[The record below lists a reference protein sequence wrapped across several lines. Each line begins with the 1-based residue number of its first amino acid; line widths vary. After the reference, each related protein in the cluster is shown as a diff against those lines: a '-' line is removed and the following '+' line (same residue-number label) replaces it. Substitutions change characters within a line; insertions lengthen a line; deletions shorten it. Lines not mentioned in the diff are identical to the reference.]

1 MGGGRGR
8 TAANRLAE
16 WGSLM
21 AITVGRVVQLSF
33 EPFYIDMERRGVL
46 LRDCG
51 FGQVAEALRSGDL
64 DSGPVPLTDSFE
76 MEDCAVP
83 VAGFCLSAAARSGS
97 NLLYSRSPIEEQT
110 APKVAAADAD
120 ETTIRL
126 LQVLLAEKYGIGGAQ
141 FVAAG
146 EEHDALLLS
155 GDAALRR
162 RRGLRGYPHRYDL
175 GEEWHRMTDLP
186 FVFARWMARRGL
198 EQRDSMLLE
207 DTLYVGLEEGVD
219 SLFHLS
225 EPREN
230 LLMLARDVVEYIIGY
245 RYFIGLSERKSID
258 LFRSYCNKLAG
269 A

>member
-1 MGGGRGR
+1 
-8 TAANRLAE
+8 
-16 WGSLM
+16 M

-33 EPFYIDMERRGVL
+33 EPFYIDMERRGVQ

-51 FGQVAEALRSGDL
+51 FGQVAEALRCGDL
-64 DSGPVPLTDSFE
+64 DGGPVPLTDSFA
-76 MEDCAVP
+76 MDDCAVP
-83 VAGFCLSAAARSGS
+83 VAGFCLSAATRSGS
-97 NLLYSRSPIEEQT
+97 NLLYCRTPIEEQT
-110 APKVAAADAD
+110 APRVAAADAD

-126 LQVLLAEKYGIGGAQ
+126 LQVLLAEKYGVSGGAQ
-141 FVAAG
+141 LVAAG
-146 EEHDALLLS
+146 EEHDAQLLS

-162 RRGLRGYPHRYDL
+162 RRGMRGYPHRYDL

-198 EQRDSMLLE
+198 EQREAMLLE

-258 LFRSYCNKLAG
+258 LFRSYCDKLPA